1 MLKDIVT
8 DHQIKTMRGIGEC
21 TQILMIAHPNRN
33 NLCILKEVTHLKIP
47 DVMATH
53 PGYKSRGCF
62 RQVDVLIA
70 KAGQAFT
77 HVLQHTGDGPVSR
90 QAAPSQ

>member
-1 MLKDIVT
+1 MLKDIIT

-47 DVMATH
+47 DVMATQ
-53 PGYKSRGCF
+53 PGHKSRRRF
-62 RQVDVLIA
+62 RQIDVLIA
-70 KAGQAFT
+70 KARQAFT
-77 HVLQHTGDGPVSR
+77 HVLQHTGNGPVSR
-90 QAAPSQ
+90 QTAPSQ